1 MWVPALQGIES
12 IPLRKSAVE
21 TLSVRYQDSAL
32 PDDEV
37 QKIDALDK
45 QVCDLND
52 IVPGEGAKKRFH
64 SERGRNQAV
73 RCHHEID
80 LSQALFTKP
89 QDPQIAVVV
98 RRRVGRPNETVA
110 WVDMRGCD
118 REATV
123 IDGQSDQY
131 LLIAAM
137 VAV

>member
-1 MWVPALQGIES
+1 MPALQGIEP
-12 IPLRKSAVE
+12 IPSRNSEIEIV
-21 TLSVRYQDSAL
+21 SVRDQDSAL

-37 QKIDALDK
+37 QKIDAVDI

-73 RCHHEID
+73 RRHHEID

-89 QDPQIAVVV
+89 HDPQIAVAV
-98 RRRVGRPNETVA
+98 RRRVGRPNKAVA

-118 REATV
+118 GEA
-123 IDGQSDQY
+123 
-131 LLIAAM
+131 
-137 VAV
+137 AVVDR

>member
-1 MWVPALQGIES
+1 MPALQGIEP
-12 IPLRKSAVE
+12 IPSRNSEIEIV
-21 TLSVRYQDSAL
+21 SVRDQDSAL

-37 QKIDALDK
+37 QKIDAVDK

-73 RCHHEID
+73 RRHHEID

-89 QDPQIAVVV
+89 HDPQIAVAV
-98 RRRVGRPNETVA
+98 RRRVGRPNKAVA

-118 REATV
+118 GEA
-123 IDGQSDQY
+123 
-131 LLIAAM
+131 
-137 VAV
+137 AVVDR

>member
-1 MWVPALQGIES
+1 MSALQGIEP
-12 IPLRKSAVE
+12 IPSRNSEIEIV
-21 TLSVRYQDSAL
+21 SVRDQDSAL

-73 RCHHEID
+73 RRHHEID

-89 QDPQIAVVV
+89 HDPQIAVAV
-98 RRRVGRPNETVA
+98 RRRVGRPNKAVA

-118 REATV
+118 GEA
-123 IDGQSDQY
+123 
-131 LLIAAM
+131 
-137 VAV
+137 AVVDR

>member
-1 MWVPALQGIES
+1 MSALQGIEP
-12 IPLRKSAVE
+12 IPSRNSEIEIV
-21 TLSVRYQDSAL
+21 SVRDQDSAL

-73 RCHHEID
+73 RRHHEID

-89 QDPQIAVVV
+89 HDPQIAVAV
-98 RRRVGRPNETVA
+98 RRRVGRPNKAVA
-110 WVDMRGCD
+110 WIDMRGCD
-118 REATV
+118 GEAAYV
-123 IDGQSDQY
+123 DR
-131 LLIAAM
+131 
-137 VAV
+137 

>member
-1 MWVPALQGIES
+1 MSALQGIEP
-12 IPLRKSAVE
+12 IPSRNSEIEIV
-21 TLSVRYQDSAL
+21 SVRDQDSAL

-73 RCHHEID
+73 RRHHEID

-89 QDPQIAVVV
+89 HDPQIAVAV
-98 RRRVGRPNETVA
+98 RRRVGRPNKAVA
-110 WVDMRGCD
+110 WVDMRAVME
-118 REATV
+118 RRPSSTV
-123 IDGQSDQY
+123 S
-131 LLIAAM
+131 LTRTL
-137 VAV
+137 

>member
-1 MWVPALQGIES
+1 MPALQGIEP
-12 IPLRKSAVE
+12 IPSRNSEIEIV
-21 TLSVRYQDSAL
+21 SVRDQDSAL

-73 RCHHEID
+73 RRHHEID

-89 QDPQIAVVV
+89 HDPQIAVAV
-98 RRRVGRPNETVA
+98 RRRVGRPNKAVA

-118 REATV
+118 GEA
-123 IDGQSDQY
+123 
-131 LLIAAM
+131 
-137 VAV
+137 AVVDR